1 VGDPR
6 PVGVPAAIETR
17 DDTMI
22 DRGTEWFAPTTR
34 AEARALR
41 AVRQDEATVIAGGT
55 FLGSD
60 EQRHSGTEGADRLAE
75 RRRVQICRGGWRPRH
90 RRHATAEAIGLQED
104 RRGKGLCV
112 LMKGMQTPSRASITI
127 KHDGSHHIQ
136 CATGEMGQGVH
147 LAIRTMAADMI
158 GIDIDKVSIV
168 YPDTYT
174 SPVRYPHDLVEIDAS
189 NESRAERGA
198 EGPPAERTRCDNR

>member
-1 VGDPR
+1 
-6 PVGVPAAIETR
+6 
-17 DDTMI
+17 
-22 DRGTEWFAPTTR
+22 
-34 AEARALR
+34 
-41 AVRQDEATVIAGGT
+41 
-55 FLGSD
+55 
-60 EQRHSGTEGADRLAE
+60 
-75 RRRVQICRGGWRPRH
+75 
-90 RRHATAEAIGLQED
+90 LQED

-174 SPVRYPHDLVEIDAS
+174 SPCDTRTTSSRSTQVM
-189 NESRAERGA
+189 SRAPREALKDLRLNGRDVIIGEVRD
-198 EGPPAERTRCDNR
+198 EGGLKPDTSPGNAAKLASTALASRAGS